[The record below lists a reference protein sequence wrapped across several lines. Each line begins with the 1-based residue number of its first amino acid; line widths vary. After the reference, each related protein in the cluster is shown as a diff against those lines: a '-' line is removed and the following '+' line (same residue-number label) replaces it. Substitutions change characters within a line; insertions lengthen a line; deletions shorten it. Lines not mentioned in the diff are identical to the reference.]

1 MENLNAP
8 ESLSPSAGLD
18 SNFII
23 QVNLK
28 KGKVGFGFD
37 VIGGQEYGTQV
48 TTGKIERQGPADL
61 DGRLQVGDEIH
72 YVNGVKVIGATGRHV
87 ITLVNNA
94 KLFGEVNLGICKNF
108 ARSEHAV
115 CK

>member
-1 MENLNAP
+1 MT
-8 ESLSPSAGLD
+8 
-18 SNFII
+18 I
-23 QVNLK
+23 
-28 KGKVGFGFD
+28 
-37 VIGGQEYGTQV
+37 
-48 TTGKIERQGPADL
+48 GKIDRQGPADL